1 MSTNARCAY
10 SENLMA
16 QEVPATGLFLQ
27 IPLLLIQNRGKLPDQ
42 IEGGRQLYLDLEQ
55 LAELRELL
63 TTRWDEITG
72 WLKPPAERRIVQ
84 ARITA
89 MPQRLLDPMPKVMV
103 IFEGTSEEVE
113 LFEFYPD
120 EISFNSEEFLGLTEG
135 EARAL
140 KTQKDRAYLT
150 S

>member
-1 MSTNARCAY
+1 MSADARHLY

-16 QEVPATGLFLQ
+16 QEVPATGLSLQ
-27 IPLLLIQNRGKLPDQ
+27 IPLLLIQNRGRLPGQ
-42 IEGGRQLYLDLEQ
+42 IEGGRQLYLDLEH
-55 LAELRELL
+55 LTELRELL

-84 ARITA
+84 VQITA

-113 LFEFYPD
+113 LFDFYPD
-120 EISFNSEEFLGLTEG
+120 EITFNSEEFLGLTEA
-135 EARAL
+135 EAHAL

>member
-1 MSTNARCAY
+1 MPTDARCIY

-16 QEVPATGLFLQ
+16 QEVPATGLSLQ
-27 IPLLLIQNRGKLPDQ
+27 SPLLLIQNRGKLPGQ
-42 IEGGRQLYLDLEQ
+42 IDGGRQLYLDLEQ
-55 LAELRELL
+55 LTELRELL
-63 TTRWDEITG
+63 TTRWDEITA
-72 WLKPPAERRIVQ
+72 WLKPPVERRIMQ

-103 IFEGTSEEVE
+103 IFEGTTEEVE

-120 EISFNSEEFLGLTEG
+120 EITFSSEEFLGLIEA